1 MNLRN
6 LLRRMEIILKKKEKK
21 EKDKNRRGLE
31 GPPVDKMLGN
41 NEERT
46 FIVKK

>member
-21 EKDKNRRGLE
+21 EKDKKRGLE